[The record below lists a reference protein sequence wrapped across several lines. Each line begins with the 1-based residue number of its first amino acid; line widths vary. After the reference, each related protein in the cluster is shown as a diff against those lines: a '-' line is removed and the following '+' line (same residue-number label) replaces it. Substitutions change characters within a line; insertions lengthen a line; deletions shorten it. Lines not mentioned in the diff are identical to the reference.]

1 MVLALLE
8 NLQTP
13 EAEFLKATAH
23 VGTVNIYMSNWL
35 HLGSGADCP
44 YPQAAKAYFLSGHA
58 DLEFLM
64 PFVTTEQKSGGLILA
79 PAVWQCLT

>member
-1 MVLALLE
+1 LR
-8 NLQTP
+8 
-13 EAEFLKATAH
+13 
-23 VGTVNIYMSNWL
+23 
-35 HLGSGADCP
+35 
-44 YPQAAKAYFLSGHA
+44 GHA